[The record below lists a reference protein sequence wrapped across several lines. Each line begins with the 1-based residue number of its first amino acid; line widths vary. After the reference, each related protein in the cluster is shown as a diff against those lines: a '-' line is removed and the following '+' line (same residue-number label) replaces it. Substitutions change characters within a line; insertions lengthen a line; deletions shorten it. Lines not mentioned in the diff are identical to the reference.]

1 MKKIA
6 ALIGIF
12 LLVISCSTE
21 SNEQTIH
28 YEVLPVDSVIM
39 PTEFYVDVEN
49 EITVK
54 FLRPTVCHGFD
65 GFYYEKDGFTRT
77 VAIQSFVLDQ
87 SNCAE
92 STTEAAAQLLKFK
105 PTEVGTYLFKFWKG
119 RDSAGADIFE
129 EYSIVVQ

>member
-77 VAIQSFVLDQ
+77 VAIQSFVFEQ
-87 SNCAE
+87 GNCSE
-92 STTEAAAQLLKFK
+92 TVTELSSQILKFN
-105 PTEVGTYLFKFWKG
+105 PTETGTYLFKFWKG
-119 RDSAGADIFE
+119 KDTAGQDVFE
-129 EYSIVVQ
+129 EFSIVVQ